1 MSILLNDEALCCG
14 ARRLAVQLAAALP
27 APEDGFSPAF
37 QADMTALTRCVTRRQ
52 AVRRWGRRA
61 AAAALTALLTF
72 GAVLAAS
79 PTARAAVSR
88 WFLRVTSV
96 TTLYDITPS
105 AEEPTPGDY
114 TPAAPAGYT
123 LTGDFTGGYND
134 EKRNGVRVMRWTSA
148 QGDLLFEAVPLTGS
162 AQIRAELRD
171 GNTGGI
177 YNTETGQRPM
187 GEEGMP
193 EGYDAAP
200 VTVHGISAQLYR
212 FAPAGQ
218 SASPARRGYGLW
230 FYRGEDTAPF
240 HYVAVPAGA
249 SALVWVDEQ
258 ANCFF
263 LLTGGETQS
272 ELLSMAESVYRSER
286 SE

>member
-72 GAVLAAS
+72 GAVLAVS
-79 PTARAAVSR
+79 PQAR
-88 WFLRVTSV
+88 
-96 TTLYDITPS
+96 
-105 AEEPTPGDY
+105 
-114 TPAAPAGYT
+114 AGYT

-134 EKRNGVRVMRWTSA
+134 EKRSGVRVMRWTSA

-171 GNTGGI
+171 GSTGGI

-218 SASPARRGYGLW
+218 SASPAHRGYGLW
-230 FYRGEDTAPF
+230 FYRGEDMAPF

>member
-1 MSILLNDEALCCG
+1 M
-14 ARRLAVQLAAALP
+14 
-27 APEDGFSPAF
+27 
-37 QADMTALTRCVTRRQ
+37 
-52 AVRRWGRRA
+52 
-61 AAAALTALLTF
+61 
-72 GAVLAAS
+72 LAAS

-134 EKRNGVRVMRWTSA
+134 EKRNGVRVMRWTSSH
-148 QGDLLFEAVPLTGS
+148 GDLLFEAVPLTGS

-171 GNTGGI
+171 GSTGGI

-212 FAPAGQ
+212 FCPAGQ

-230 FYRGEDTAPF
+230 FYRGEDMAPF

>member
-1 MSILLNDEALCCG
+1 MTDITYERALRQGAQRMAALLASELPETGAPPSPEFTRRMEPVVQQG
-14 ARRLAVQLAAALP
+14 ARRQSRRRMWQRTAAAL
-27 APEDGFSPAF
+27 
-37 QADMTALTRCVTRRQ
+37 VT
-52 AVRRWGRRA
+52 VCLSCG
-61 AAAALTALLTF
+61 
-72 GAVLAAS
+72 VILAAS
-79 PTARAAVSR
+79 PVARAAVSR
-88 WFLRVTSV
+88 WFVQITELVTA
-96 TTLYDITPS
+96 YRITP
-105 AEEPTPGDY
+105 ADAGDTVQDY
-114 TPAAPAGYT
+114 TPTAPLGYV
-123 LTGDFTGGYND
+123 LSGDFTGR
-134 EKRNGVRVMRWTSA
+134 ENGIRVMRWTSS

-171 GNTGGI
+171 GSTGGI

-218 SASPARRGYGLW
+218 SASPAHRGYGLW
-230 FYRGEDTAPF
+230 FYRGEDMAPF

-249 SALVWVDEQ
+249 SALVWVDER

-286 SE
+286 IE

>member
-61 AAAALTALLTF
+61 AAAALTALLTV

-79 PTARAAVSR
+79 PVARAAVSR
-88 WFLRVTSV
+88 WFVQITELVTA
-96 TTLYDITPS
+96 YRITP
-105 AEEPTPGDY
+105 ADAGNTVQDY
-114 TPAAPAGYT
+114 TPTAPLGYV
-123 LTGDFTGGYND
+123 LSGDFTGR
-134 EKRNGVRVMRWTSA
+134 KNGIRVMRWTSSH
-148 QGDLLFEAVPLTGS
+148 GDLLFEAVPMTGS

-171 GNTGGI
+171 GSTGGI

-230 FYRGEDTAPF
+230 FYRGEDMAPF

>member
-1 MSILLNDEALCCG
+1 MSILLNDEVLCCG

-27 APEDGFSPAF
+27 EPEDDFSPAF
-37 QADMTALTRCVTRRQ
+37 QVNMTALTRRVIRRQ
-52 AVRRWGRRA
+52 AARRWGQRA

-96 TTLYDITPS
+96 TTVYDITPS
-105 AEEPTPGDY
+105 AEEPTPEDY

-123 LTGDFTGGYND
+123 LAGDFTGDYNG
-134 EKRNGVRVMRWTSA
+134 EKGSGVRVMRWTSA

-171 GNTGGI
+171 GSTGGI

-187 GEEGMP
+187 GGEGTP
-193 EGYDAAP
+193 EGYDAES
-200 VTVHGISAQLYR
+200 VTVHGISARLYR

-218 SASPARRGYGLW
+218 SEPFARRGYGLW

-249 SALVWVDEQ
+249 SALIWVDEQ
-258 ANCFF
+258 ANCLF

-272 ELLSMAESVYRSER
+272 KLLSLAESVYQSER

>member
-37 QADMTALTRCVTRRQ
+37 QADMTALTCCVTRRQ

-88 WFLRVTSV
+88 WFVQITELVTA
-96 TTLYDITPS
+96 YRITP
-105 AEEPTPGDY
+105 ADAGDTVQDY
-114 TPAAPAGYT
+114 TPTAPLGYV
-123 LTGDFTGGYND
+123 LSGDFTGR
-134 EKRNGVRVMRWTSA
+134 ENGIRVMRWTSS
-148 QGDLLFEAVPLTGS
+148 QGDLLFEAVPMTGDEPIS
-162 AQIRAELRD
+162 VELRSSS
-171 GNTGGI
+171 TGGLSS
-177 YNTETGQRPM
+177 TETGQRPTGGA
-187 GEEGMP
+187 GEP
-193 EGYDAAP
+193 EDYETEN
-200 VTVHGISAQLYR
+200 VTVHGLSARLYR
-212 FAPAGQ
+212 MLPAEG
-218 SASPARRGYGLW
+218 ASPQVQHGCGLW
-230 FYRGEDTAPF
+230 FYRGSDPVHF
-240 HYVAVPAGA
+240 HQVSIPEGA
-249 SALVWVDEQ
+249 AALVWVDEQ

>member
-79 PTARAAVSR
+79 PVARAAVSR
-88 WFLRVTSV
+88 WFVQITELVTA
-96 TTLYDITPS
+96 YRITP
-105 AEEPTPGDY
+105 ADAGGTVQDY
-114 TPAAPAGYT
+114 TPTAPLGYV
-123 LTGDFTGGYND
+123 LSGDFTGR
-134 EKRNGVRVMRWTSA
+134 ENGIRVMRWTSA
-148 QGDLLFEAVPLTGS
+148 QGDILFEAVPLTGS

-171 GNTGGI
+171 GSTGGI

>member
-27 APEDGFSPAF
+27 APEDGFSPVF

-79 PTARAAVSR
+79 PVARAAVSR
-88 WFLRVTSV
+88 WFVQITELVTA
-96 TTLYDITPS
+96 YRITP
-105 AEEPTPGDY
+105 ADAGDTVQDY
-114 TPAAPAGYT
+114 TPTAPLGYV
-123 LTGDFTGGYND
+123 LSGDFTGR
-134 EKRNGVRVMRWTSA
+134 ENGIRVMRWTSSH
-148 QGDLLFEAVPLTGS
+148 GDLLFEAVPMTGDEPIS
-162 AQIRAELRD
+162 VELRSSS
-171 GNTGGI
+171 TGGLFS
-177 YNTETGQRPM
+177 TETGQRPTGGA
-187 GEEGMP
+187 GEP
-193 EGYDAAP
+193 EDYETEN
-200 VTVHGISAQLYR
+200 VTVHGLSAQLYR
-212 FAPAGQ
+212 ILPAEGT
-218 SASPARRGYGLW
+218 SPQVQHGCGLW
-230 FYRGEDTAPF
+230 FYRGSDPVHF
-240 HYVAVPAGA
+240 HQVSIPEGS

-272 ELLSMAESVYRSER
+272 ELLSMAESAYRSER

>member
-79 PTARAAVSR
+79 PVARAAVSR
-88 WFLRVTSV
+88 WFVQITELVTA
-96 TTLYDITPS
+96 YRITP
-105 AEEPTPGDY
+105 ADAGDTVQDY
-114 TPAAPAGYT
+114 TPTAPLGYV
-123 LTGDFTGGYND
+123 LSGDFTGR
-134 EKRNGVRVMRWTSA
+134 ENGIRVMRWTSSH
-148 QGDLLFEAVPLTGS
+148 GDLLFEAVPLTGS

-171 GNTGGI
+171 GSTGGI

-187 GEEGMP
+187 GEEGTP

-230 FYRGEDTAPF
+230 FYRGEDMAPF

>member
-1 MSILLNDEALCCG
+1 M
-14 ARRLAVQLAAALP
+14 
-27 APEDGFSPAF
+27 
-37 QADMTALTRCVTRRQ
+37 
-52 AVRRWGRRA
+52 
-61 AAAALTALLTF
+61 
-72 GAVLAAS
+72 
-79 PTARAAVSR
+79 
-88 WFLRVTSV
+88 

-105 AEEPTPGDY
+105 AEEPTPEDY

-134 EKRNGVRVMRWTSA
+134 EKRSGVRVMRWTSA
-148 QGDLLFEAVPLTGS
+148 QGDILFEAVPLTGS

-171 GNTGGI
+171 GSTGGI

-218 SASPARRGYGLW
+218 SASPAHRGYGLW
-230 FYRGEDTAPF
+230 FYRGEDMAPF

>member
-37 QADMTALTRCVTRRQ
+37 QADMTALTCCVTRRQ

-88 WFLRVTSV
+88 WFVQITELVTA
-96 TTLYDITPS
+96 YRITP
-105 AEEPTPGDY
+105 ADAGDTVQDY
-114 TPAAPAGYT
+114 TPTAPLGYV
-123 LTGDFTGGYND
+123 LSGDFTGR
-134 EKRNGVRVMRWTSA
+134 ENGIRVMRWTSS
-148 QGDLLFEAVPLTGS
+148 QGDLLFEAVPMTGDEPIS
-162 AQIRAELRD
+162 VELRSSSI
-171 GNTGGI
+171 GGLSS
-177 YNTETGQRPM
+177 TETGQRPTGGA
-187 GEEGMP
+187 GEP
-193 EGYDAAP
+193 EDYETEN
-200 VTVHGISAQLYR
+200 VTVHGLSARLYR
-212 FAPAGQ
+212 ILPAEGT
-218 SASPARRGYGLW
+218 SPQVQHGCGLW
-230 FYRGEDTAPF
+230 FYRGSDPVHF
-240 HYVAVPAGA
+240 HQVSIPEGS

-272 ELLSMAESVYRSER
+272 ELLSMAESAYRSER

>member
-1 MSILLNDEALCCG
+1 M
-14 ARRLAVQLAAALP
+14 
-27 APEDGFSPAF
+27 
-37 QADMTALTRCVTRRQ
+37 
-52 AVRRWGRRA
+52 
-61 AAAALTALLTF
+61 
-72 GAVLAAS
+72 
-79 PTARAAVSR
+79 
-88 WFLRVTSV
+88 
-96 TTLYDITPS
+96 
-105 AEEPTPGDY
+105 
-114 TPAAPAGYT
+114 
-123 LTGDFTGGYND
+123 
-134 EKRNGVRVMRWTSA
+134 MRWTSA
-148 QGDLLFEAVPLTGS
+148 QGDILFEAVPLTGS

-171 GNTGGI
+171 GSTGGI

-230 FYRGEDTAPF
+230 FYRGEDMAPF

-249 SALVWVDEQ
+249 TALVWVDEQ

-272 ELLSMAESVYRSER
+272 ELLSMAEGVYRSER

>member
-105 AEEPTPGDY
+105 AEEPTPEDY

-148 QGDLLFEAVPLTGS
+148 QGDILFEAVPLTGS

-171 GNTGGI
+171 GSTGGI

-218 SASPARRGYGLW
+218 SASPRLW
-230 FYRGEDTAPF
+230 PVVLPWGG
-240 HYVAVPAGA
+240 HGAVPLCGCTGRRIGAGM
-249 SALVWVDEQ
+249 
-258 ANCFF
+258 
-263 LLTGGETQS
+263 GG
-272 ELLSMAESVYRSER
+272 
-286 SE
+286 

>member
-37 QADMTALTRCVTRRQ
+37 QADMTALTCCVTRRQ

-88 WFLRVTSV
+88 WFVQITELVTA
-96 TTLYDITPS
+96 YRITP
-105 AEEPTPGDY
+105 ADAGDTVQDY
-114 TPAAPAGYT
+114 TPTAPLGYV
-123 LTGDFTGGYND
+123 LSGDFTGR
-134 EKRNGVRVMRWTSA
+134 ENGIRVMRWTSSH
-148 QGDLLFEAVPLTGS
+148 GDLLFEAVPMTGDEPIS
-162 AQIRAELRD
+162 VELRSSS
-171 GNTGGI
+171 TGGLSS
-177 YNTETGQRPM
+177 TETGQRPTGGA
-187 GEEGMP
+187 GEP
-193 EGYDAAP
+193 EDYETEN
-200 VTVHGISAQLYR
+200 VTVHGLSAQLYR
-212 FAPAGQ
+212 ILPAEGT
-218 SASPARRGYGLW
+218 SPQVQHGCGLW
-230 FYRGEDTAPF
+230 FYRGSDPVHF
-240 HYVAVPAGA
+240 HQVSIPEGS

-272 ELLSMAESVYRSER
+272 ELLSMAESAYRSER

>member
-88 WFLRVTSV
+88 WFVQITELVTA
-96 TTLYDITPS
+96 YRITP
-105 AEEPTPGDY
+105 ADAGDTVQDY
-114 TPAAPAGYT
+114 TPTAPLGYV
-123 LTGDFTGGYND
+123 LSGDFTGR
-134 EKRNGVRVMRWTSA
+134 ENGIRVMRWTSA
-148 QGDLLFEAVPLTGS
+148 QGDILFEAVPLTGS

-218 SASPARRGYGLW
+218 SASPAHRGYGLW

>member
-96 TTLYDITPS
+96 TTIYDITPS

-148 QGDLLFEAVPLTGS
+148 QGDILFEAVPLTGS

-171 GNTGGI
+171 GSTGGI
-177 YNTETGQRPM
+177 YNTETGQRPTGGA
-187 GEEGMP
+187 GEP
-193 EGYDAAP
+193 EDYETEN
-200 VTVHGISAQLYR
+200 VTVHGLSARLYR
-212 FAPAGQ
+212 MLPAEG
-218 SASPARRGYGLW
+218 ASPQVQHGCGLW
-230 FYRGEDTAPF
+230 FYRGSDPVHF
-240 HYVAVPAGA
+240 HQVSIPEGA
-249 SALVWVDEQ
+249 AALVWVDEQ

-263 LLTGGETQS
+263 LLIGGQS
-272 ELLSMAESVYRSER
+272 RQELVSTAESMYESER
-286 SE
+286 S